1 MQAPKQLVIIACLI
15 TLVGGCWLM
24 SGLGLMPD
32 VNWVWVGSLTL
43 AGLLTIALGGIDKLT
58 MTIGPWLIAAG
69 VGAFLRESGTVSAKL
84 EFPALVLVFG
94 VLMLANLLLP
104 VPLPKWVGKKG

>member
-1 MQAPKQLVIIACLI
+1 
-15 TLVGGCWLM
+15 M

-58 MTIGPWLIAAG
+58 MTIGPWLILAG

-84 EFPALVLVFG
+84 EFPGLVLAFG
-94 VLMLANLLLP
+94 LLMLLNLLLP
-104 VPLPKWVGKKG
+104 IPVPKWTQAKA